1 MNDDINLVPGKRRIA
16 FEQKKLVLRL
26 RLFSIILL
34 IVTVFSS
41 VLLFLFKLQSPLPS
55 LQREKNMLLTNLSLL
70 SQKSAKLLLMKN
82 RLNEVVII
90 EKKRQRLD
98 ELIGSVLEGVPQDV
112 LFSSLSIDKKSV
124 SITASSNSLS
134 SINIF
139 LDRLVNKVVKGKNF
153 NKITLDGLSLDSKA
167 NRYII
172 ALTLELL

>member
-1 MNDDINLVPGKRRIA
+1 MNEDINLVPGKRKIA
-16 FEQKKLVLRL
+16 LEQKKLVLRL

-34 IVTVFSS
+34 AVTVFSS
-41 VLLFLFKLQSPLPS
+41 VLLFLLKLQSPLPS
-55 LQREKNMLLTNLSLL
+55 LQREKNTLLTNLTLL
-70 SQKSAKLLLMKN
+70 SQKSAKLLLIKN
-82 RLNEVVII
+82 RLNEVAII

-98 ELIGSVLEGVPQDV
+98 ELIGSTLEGVPQDV
-112 LFSSLSIDKKSV
+112 SFNSLSIDKKSI
-124 SITASSNSLS
+124 SITSSSNSLS

-139 LDRLVNKVVKGKNF
+139 LNRLVDKVVKGKNF

>member
-1 MNDDINLVPGKRRIA
+1 MNEDINLVPGKRKIA
-16 FEQKKLVLRL
+16 LEQKKLVLRL

-34 IVTVFSS
+34 VITVFSS
-41 VLLFLFKLQSPLPS
+41 VLLFFLKLQSPLPS
-55 LQREKNMLLTNLSLL
+55 LQREKNVLLTNLTLL
-70 SQKSAKLLLMKN
+70 SQKSAKLLLLKN
-82 RLNEVVII
+82 RLNEVAII

-112 LFSSLSIDKKSV
+112 SLNSFSIDKKSV
-124 SITASSNSLS
+124 SITAASNSLS

-139 LDRLVNKVVKGKNF
+139 TDRLVDKAMKGKNF
-153 NKITLDGLSLDSKA
+153 NKITLDGLSLDSKT

>member
-1 MNDDINLVPGKRRIA
+1 MNEDINLVPGKRKIA
-16 FEQKKLVLRL
+16 LEQKKLVLRL

-34 IVTVFSS
+34 IITVFSS
-41 VLLFLFKLQSPLPS
+41 VLLFLLKLQSPLPS
-55 LQREKNMLLTNLSLL
+55 LQREKNTLLTNLSLL

-82 RLNEVVII
+82 RLNEVAII

-98 ELIGSVLEGVPQDV
+98 ELIGSVLEGVPAGV
-112 LFSSLSIDKKSV
+112 SLGSLNIDKKTV

-139 LDRLVNKVVKGKNF
+139 LDRLVDKVVKGKIF
-153 NKITLDGLSLDSKA
+153 SKITLDGLSLDNKA